1 MSNFDVIK
9 DAEGK
14 EYLMFDSSE
23 LYDDNQMGDKPED
36 FELLIKL
43 GEGSFGQVFKV
54 RSKLNNK
61 VYAMK
66 KLNIIELKRNSEK
79 VYQLT
84 LNETSFLKGLS
95 HPHIIK
101 YYKYFIEKDF
111 LYIIIEFVE
120 NGDMDGFIEANK
132 KFKKHFPEEVLWN
145 IFLQCMDALSYIHS
159 KGVIHRDIK
168 PANLLMDNNMSIKL
182 GDFGVS
188 AFKNNDE
195 NNQYL
200 NATYIKEEEKM
211 KYHGTVV
218 GTPLYMAKEVI
229 EENEYDQKVDVY
241 SMGVSFF
248 EMCYF
253 HIPKKIRKEQI
264 NGQII
269 FKFIKIHSKEDKLLN
284 YSKELLD
291 IINLMLEEDKDK
303 RKSSEEIYNT
313 IKNEYS
319 RKYMK
324 NSSIC
329 AIMRCLISFQNLTNE
344 LLQISYHLNKTKPI
358 SQAYIQCI
366 QLNNSSNKEE
376 WTKSV
381 NYFRQLLSSKNP
393 RLEGSKEIDPRLI
406 FAFLLKHMHKE
417 LNNPFYSQNK
427 NNQYLII
434 TKEEAKTSKVEMML
448 KFFNDFLPK
457 INSLISINFLGLMK
471 LTNFCMKC
479 RIKTYSFSSYFFV
492 TIDLEKYLKSNNIN
506 RLDIVNYFRYQN
518 NSMNW
523 RDIFCSKC
531 LNKTRH
537 SCYKQFYSL
546 PNLLII
552 SIQRGIMNTIKTPV
566 DIVENLNLSE
576 NVEIRFKNKQFILVG
591 VLGRNDNSGNERFFS
606 VVKANEVK
614 KWLYCDEIKKEKI
627 ELSSNYLSNGD
638 ILMLFYRS
646 IG

>member
-1 MSNFDVIK
+1 MSNFDIIK
-9 DAEGK
+9 DTEGK
-14 EYLMFDSSE
+14 EYLIFDSSE
-23 LYDDNQMGDKPED
+23 LYDDKLMGDKPED

-43 GEGSFGQVFKV
+43 GEGAFGKVFKV

-66 KLNIIELKRNSEK
+66 KLNIKELKRNSEK
-79 VYQLT
+79 AYQLT
-84 LNETSFLKGLS
+84 INETAFLERLS

-101 YYKYFIEKDF
+101 YYKYFIKEDF

-120 NGDMDGFIEANK
+120 NGDMEGFIEANK
-132 KFKKHFPEEVLWN
+132 KFKKHIPEEELWN
-145 IFLQCMDALSYIHS
+145 IFLQCMDALSYVHS

-168 PANLLMDNNMSIKL
+168 PANLLVDNNMSIKL

-188 AFKNNDE
+188 ALKTDDE
-195 NNQYL
+195 NTQYL
-200 NATYIKEEEKM
+200 NGTYIEDKEKM
-211 KYHGTVV
+211 KYHGTLV
-218 GTPLYMAKEVI
+218 GTPPYMAKEVI

-253 HIPKKIRKEQI
+253 HIPKKIRREKI
-264 NGQII
+264 GGKYR
-269 FKFIKIHSKEDKLLN
+269 FKFIKIEEKGDKLLN

-303 RKSSEEIYNT
+303 RKTSEEIYNM
-313 IKNEYS
+313 IKDEYS
-319 RKYMK
+319 RKYIK

-329 AIMRCLISFQNLTNE
+329 AIFRCLISFQSMTNE
-344 LLQISYHLNKTKPI
+344 LLQIPSHINKGMPI
-358 SQAYIQCI
+358 SEAYIQCI
-366 QLNNSSNKEE
+366 KLNKSSNEEE

-381 NYFRQLLSSKNP
+381 NNFRQILSSKNP
-393 RLEGSKEIDPRLI
+393 RLEGSKEIDPRMI
-406 FAFLLKHMHKE
+406 FAFLLKQMHKE
-417 LNNPFYSQNK
+417 LNNPFYSLNK
-427 NNQYLII
+427 SNQYLII
-434 TKEEAKTSKVEMML
+434 TKEESKTSKVEMMI
-448 KFFNDFLPK
+448 KFYNDLLPK

-471 LTNFCMKC
+471 LTNFCIKC

-506 RLDIVNYFRYQN
+506 QLDIFNYFRYQN
-518 NSMNW
+518 KSMTW
-523 RDIFCSKC
+523 KDIFCSKC
-531 LNKTRH
+531 LNKTNH
-537 SCYKQFYSL
+537 SCYKQFFSL

-566 DIVENLNLSE
+566 NIVEYLDLSE
-576 NVEIRFKNKQFILVG
+576 NVETKFKNKQFELVG
-591 VLGRNDNSGNERFFS
+591 VLGRIENYGNERFYS
-606 VVKANEVK
+606 LVKTNEAK
-614 KWLYCDEIKKEKI
+614 KYLYCDEIKKETI
-627 ELSSNYLSNGD
+627 ELSSNYFNGD